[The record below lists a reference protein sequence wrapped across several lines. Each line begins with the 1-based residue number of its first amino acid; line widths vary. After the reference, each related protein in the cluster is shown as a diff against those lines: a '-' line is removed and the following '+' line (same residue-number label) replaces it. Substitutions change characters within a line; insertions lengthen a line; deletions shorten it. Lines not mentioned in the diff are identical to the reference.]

1 MKLQTIVLA
10 KEFFISFLTGAVI
23 MGGIIMFV
31 MAVLFIIDLIMDRV
45 KRR

>member
-1 MKLQTIVLA
+1 MKLQIIVLA

-31 MAVLFIIDLIMDRV
+31 MAVLFIIDLI
-45 KRR
+45 KRK

>member
-10 KEFFISFLTGAVI
+10 KEFLISFLTGAVV

-31 MAVLFIIDLIMDRV
+31 MVVLFIIDLI

>member
-1 MKLQTIVLA
+1 MKLQIIVLA

-31 MAVLFIIDLIMDRV
+31 MVVLFITDLI